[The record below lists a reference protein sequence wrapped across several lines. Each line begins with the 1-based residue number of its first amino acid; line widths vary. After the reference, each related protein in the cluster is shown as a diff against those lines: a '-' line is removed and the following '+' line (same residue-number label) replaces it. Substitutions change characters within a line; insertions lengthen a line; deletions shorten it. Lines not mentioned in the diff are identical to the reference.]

1 MVETIR
7 IGLIGAGANTRS
19 RHIPGFQAIEGVE
32 LVAVCNRSMESGQA
46 VADEFGIERV
56 TTDAD
61 DLFNDPSI
69 DAISIGTW
77 PYMHSDL
84 SIRSLEAGKHV
95 LCEARMAMNAAEA
108 RAMLTASQAHPDLVA
123 QLVPAP
129 FDFKSRKTIARM
141 LSEGELGDL
150 REVQVTILNG
160 GALAE
165 TPLHWREQRR
175 YSGENVMIFGI
186 LTEVVHRWVGPT
198 ERVVA
203 DAATFVTS
211 RTDAESG
218 SDGTIDVPDSLGV
231 LATMANGVRATYRVS
246 SVAAGA
252 DPAGNGI
259 SLFGSEATL
268 HWRMGDSMQFA
279 RHGDEMQPLEPD
291 AGTAHDWQVE
301 ADFINSIRDGAPVEL
316 TSFEDG
322 LLYMQ
327 LIDAVARSRKEGR
340 AVDLSEV

>member
-1 MVETIR
+1 MAEKVR
-7 IGLIGAGANTRS
+7 IGLIGAGANTRL

-32 LVAVCNRSMESGQA
+32 LVAVCNRSLESGQA

-56 TTDAD
+56 TVEAA
-61 DLFNDPSI
+61 DLFDDESI

-77 PYMHSDL
+77 PYMHSEL
-84 SIRSLEAGKHV
+84 TVRALEAGKHV
-95 LCEARMAMNAAEA
+95 LCEARMAMNAGEA
-108 RAMLTASQAHPDLVA
+108 REMLAASQGRPELVA

-129 FDFKSRKTIARM
+129 FDFKSRRTIARM
-141 LSEGELGDL
+141 LREGELGEL
-150 REVQVTILNG
+150 RELQITILNG
-160 GALAE
+160 QALAE

-186 LTEVVHRWVGPT
+186 LAEVVHRWAGPT
-198 ERVVA
+198 QRVMA

-211 RTDAESG
+211 RIDAESG
-218 SDGTIDVPDSLGV
+218 AAATIDVPDSLGV
-231 LATMANGVRATYRVS
+231 LATMAGGARATYRVS

-252 DPAGNGI
+252 DPADNGI

-268 HWRMGDSMQFA
+268 HWRMGDSMRFA
-279 RHGDEMQPLEPD
+279 RHGEEMQPLEPD

-301 ADFINSIRDGAPVEL
+301 ADFIASIREGAPVEL
-316 TSFEDG
+316 TNFEDG

-327 LIDAVARSRKEGR
+327 LIEAVARSRSEGR

>member
-1 MVETIR
+1 MAETVR

-32 LVAVCNRSMESGQA
+32 LVAVCNRSLQSGQA
-46 VADEFGIERV
+46 VADEFGIEHV
-56 TTDAD
+56 TVDAD
-61 DLFNDPSI
+61 ELFNDESI

-77 PYMHSDL
+77 PYMHRDL
-84 SIRSLEAGKHV
+84 TVRALEAGKHV
-95 LCEARMAMNAAEA
+95 LCEARMAMDAGEA
-108 RAMLTASQAHPDLVA
+108 REMLTASQSHPELVA

-141 LSEGELGDL
+141 VREGEFGDL
-150 REVQVTILNG
+150 RELQVTILNG
-160 GALAE
+160 GALADS
-165 TPLHWREQRR
+165 PLHWREQRR

-186 LTEVVHRWVGPT
+186 LSEVVHRWAGPT

-218 SDGTIDVPDSLGV
+218 AQATIDVPDSLGV
-231 LATMANGVRATYRVS
+231 LATMTNGARATYRVS
-246 SVAAGA
+246 GVAAGA

-268 HWRMGDSMQFA
+268 HWRMGDSMRFA

-301 ADFINSIRDGAPVEL
+301 QDFIDSIREGAPVEL
-316 TSFEDG
+316 TNFDDG

-327 LIDAVARSRKEGR
+327 LIEAVARSRTEGR

>member
-1 MVETIR
+1 MAETIR

-129 FDFKSRKTIARM
+129 FDFKSRKTIARIDRK
-141 LSEGELGDL
+141 S
-150 REVQVTILNG
+150 
-160 GALAE
+160 
-165 TPLHWREQRR
+165 
-175 YSGENVMIFGI
+175 
-186 LTEVVHRWVGPT
+186 VV
-198 ERVVA
+198 
-203 DAATFVTS
+203 
-211 RTDAESG
+211 
-218 SDGTIDVPDSLGV
+218 
-231 LATMANGVRATYRVS
+231 
-246 SVAAGA
+246 
-252 DPAGNGI
+252 
-259 SLFGSEATL
+259 
-268 HWRMGDSMQFA
+268 
-279 RHGDEMQPLEPD
+279 
-291 AGTAHDWQVE
+291 
-301 ADFINSIRDGAPVEL
+301 
-316 TSFEDG
+316 
-322 LLYMQ
+322 
-327 LIDAVARSRKEGR
+327 
-340 AVDLSEV
+340 